1 MLWDLGPSLELCAW
15 EEGPCVGG
23 QSMGLGLGKD
33 ANHGSAAYWLQSCG
47 RGAGRNVG
55 LVVGRTDGLTC
66 GDLLTESQVVS
77 PRGDPHGARTHGKPT
92 VSRSPHARRTQRPR
106 RTETRTEPARTVS
119 EGSAPRGCRA
129 RRLRHDL
136 CDRALRWRTP
146 DSAALE
152 NSDAFLGKSLNPA
165 SLCR

>member
-77 PRGDPHGARTHGKPT
+77 PRGDRHGARTHGEPRGLAGRRPA
-92 VSRSPHARRTQRPR
+92 RSPHAPSAKAQLRAAAAPAGCDTTSVTGRSGGGHLILLLLRTA
-106 RTETRTEPARTVS
+106 TRSWESP
-119 EGSAPRGCRA
+119 
-129 RRLRHDL
+129 
-136 CDRALRWRTP
+136 
-146 DSAALE
+146 
-152 NSDAFLGKSLNPA
+152 
-165 SLCR
+165 